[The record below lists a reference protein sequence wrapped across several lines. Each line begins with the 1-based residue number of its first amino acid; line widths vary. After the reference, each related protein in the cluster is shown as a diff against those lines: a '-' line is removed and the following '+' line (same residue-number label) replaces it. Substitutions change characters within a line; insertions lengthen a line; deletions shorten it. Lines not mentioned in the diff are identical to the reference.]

1 MFIDGKEIFSSV
13 KTKNT
18 QTAYPSVKDF
28 LMNDGKQF
36 EPDSGGEF
44 LEVPLTDIFLQM
56 IKVIPLGARLSPL
69 LAFFRHTSQISSA
82 GECHSCLL
90 NLYCPTTNPAA
101 WLYNNYC
108 EVLP

>member
-69 LAFFRHTSQISSA
+69 LAFFRHTSQISSD
-82 GECHSCLL
+82 E
-90 NLYCPTTNPAA
+90 NPTAR
-101 WLYNNYC
+101 LRNNHC